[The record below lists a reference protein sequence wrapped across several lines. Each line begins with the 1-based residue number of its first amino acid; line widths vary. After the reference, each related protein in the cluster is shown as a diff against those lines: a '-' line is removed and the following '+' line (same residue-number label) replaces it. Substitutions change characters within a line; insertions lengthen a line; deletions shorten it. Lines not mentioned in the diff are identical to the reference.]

1 MLAEAGKEEHTVTL
15 AADFSPARAA
25 LLVVDMQNA
34 YCHPAGALAHAGANV
49 DPMQAMIPNVKE
61 LIRVCRNARIPVMW
75 TIMEQ
80 YSEDA
85 RRRSRTVPAH
95 LQARRSLPV
104 SLKGSWDAEIVE
116 ELRGEIAQAD
126 HIIRKQEYSAF
137 YNTNLELLLR
147 ILGVSYLLISGV
159 ASNVCVESTVRDAF
173 FRGFEVLLV
182 ENAIACSFPDLH
194 EATLKNTRLWFGAT
208 ITLEE
213 LSACLAPPKAS
224 IASATPAMPIFPT
237 R

>member
-1 MLAEAGKEEHTVTL
+1 VKLTT
-15 AADFSPARAA
+15 DFSPARAA

-34 YCHPAGALAHAGANV
+34 YCHPAGALAQAGANV
-49 DPMQAMIPNVKE
+49 NPMQAVIPNVKE
-61 LIRVCRNARIPVMW
+61 LIRICRHAGIPVMW

-80 YSEDA
+80 YAEDA

-95 LQARRSLPV
+95 LQERRSLPL

-116 ELRGEIAQAD
+116 ELRGEVAQKD
-126 HIIRKQEYSAF
+126 HVIRKQEYSAF

-147 ILGVSYLLISGV
+147 ILDVRYLLISGV

-173 FRGFEVLLV
+173 FRGFEVVLV

-194 EATLKNTRLWFGAT
+194 EATLKNTRLWFGSI

-213 LSACLAPPKAS
+213 LTACLAPPAAN
-224 IASATPAMPIFPT
+224 IAPAPPAMPASAHH
-237 R
+237 

>member
-1 MLAEAGKEEHTVTL
+1 MKFAT
-15 AADFSPARAA
+15 DFSPARAA

-34 YCHPAGALAHAGANV
+34 YCHPAGALAQAGANV
-49 DPMQAMIPNVKE
+49 NPMQAVIPNVKE
-61 LIRVCRNARIPVMW
+61 LIRICRHAGIPVMW

-80 YSEDA
+80 YAEDA

-95 LQARRSLPV
+95 LQERRSLPL

-116 ELRGEIAQAD
+116 ELRGEVAQAD

-147 ILGVSYLLISGV
+147 ILDVRYLLISGV

-173 FRGFEVLLV
+173 FRGFEVVLV

-194 EATLKNTRLWFGAT
+194 EATLKNTRLWFGSI

-213 LSACLAPPKAS
+213 LSACLAPLQVLP
-224 IASATPAMPIFPT
+224 ATGTAHHDV